1 MTIWSKDDA
10 KSADA
15 PSYWAGA
22 GLAAF
27 LSAAFL
33 AITLFQTLTTF
44 FIRLYEADVMLRAVG
59 NVSLFSRVSLDIAI
73 FAIGLMVVHGIFA
86 LAVHS
91 LAVLTERAW
100 PTLGGS
106 RRGLVVLWFGL
117 AVAAILLL
125 NADWFPRSHGGAYY
139 ADFASRSLG
148 PVSIAWGV
156 TLLVVGLAIAVAAV
170 ALWRL
175 LPRGIVAWHR
185 ASAVYVAAFAVTGV
199 MLAVAT
205 SGEAPAKAMQ
215 GSPNVV
221 ILGVDSLRLT
231 ELKRL
236 GGQGRTPNID
246 AFLQKCD
253 IFPDATTPLARTFPS
268 WMSILTGRS
277 PRSTGAVFN
286 LIRRQDIED
295 YPTIGDMLAPRG
307 YKTVYATDEVR
318 FANID
323 STYGFDQVITPP
335 IGAVDFLIG
344 QIGDLPLSNV
354 VANTRLGGFLLRYL
368 HANRGIA
375 YLYRPDTFVDRLRHE
390 LPEGGPVLA
399 AIHLTVAHWPYFH
412 AGTPLGLQM
421 HGGEAP
427 SPAYFEALQ
436 TADRMFQD
444 VLDVLQSK
452 GILDDALV
460 VVLSDHGEA
469 FGIPSESLLNVTD
482 SVDGLQA
489 PVEVLNWGHGQSV
502 LSPVQYEVLLG
513 FRGFGSQVDIGSQ
526 GRELQQSASLEDV
539 VPTVMELLRE
549 RVPAVDGI
557 SLAPLIRSPLVDRGL
572 YENRIRF
579 TETDF
584 VVTPTDSGEVEEED
598 AARQAARLL
607 EVDRTSGWLQWR
619 PAMVGPL
626 FALKERA
633 AMDSTRLLAAIP
645 ASPDGHQFLLL
656 DRQSG
661 QGRVLLGRPDSSDP
675 SAQQLWDALHRN
687 FFGELGPPVVRV
699 SETEGS
705 FAQHHVRRRDTNEGV
720 EH

>member
-1 MTIWSKDDA
+1 LTIRLKADA
-10 KSADA
+10 KSAE
-15 PSYWAGA
+15 SSCYWSGA
-22 GLAAF
+22 GLAAS
-27 LSAAFL
+27 LSAALL

-59 NVSLFSRVSLDIAI
+59 NVSLFSRVSLDIAL
-73 FAIGLMVVHGIFA
+73 FALGLLVVHGLLA
-86 LAVHS
+86 LTVHA
-91 LAVLTERAW
+91 LAVLTERTW
-100 PTLGGS
+100 PALGVS

-117 AVAAILLL
+117 ATAAILLL
-125 NADWFPRSHGGAYY
+125 NANWFPRSHGGAYY

-148 PVSIAWGV
+148 PVSVASGV
-156 TLLVVGLAIAVAAV
+156 TLSVVGLATAVAAV
-170 ALWRL
+170 PLWRL
-175 LPRGIVAWHR
+175 LLRGIVAWRR
-185 ASAVYVAAFAVTGV
+185 APAIYVAAFAVTGV
-199 MLAVAT
+199 ILAAAT
-205 SGEAPAKAMQ
+205 SGEAPARALQ
-215 GSPNVV
+215 GRPNIV

-231 ELKRL
+231 ELQRF

-246 AFLQKCD
+246 AFLQKSD
-253 IFPDATTPLARTFPS
+253 IFPDSTTPLARTFPS

-286 LIRRQDIED
+286 LIRREDID
-295 YPTIGDMLAPRG
+295 DHPTIADMLATSG

-323 STYGFDQVITPP
+323 RSYGFDQVITPP
-335 IGAVDFLIG
+335 IGAADFLIG
-344 QIGDLPLSNV
+344 QVGDLPLANV

-375 YLYRPDTFVDRLRHE
+375 FLYRPETFVDRLRHE
-390 LPEGGPVLA
+390 LPGSAPVLA

-412 AGTPLGLQM
+412 AGTPLGLPM

-427 SPAYFEALQ
+427 SPAYLEALQ

-452 GILDDALV
+452 GILDNALV

-469 FGIPSESLLNVTD
+469 FGIPSESLMNVTD
-482 SVDGLQA
+482 SIGGLLA
-489 PVEVLNWGHGQSV
+489 PVEVSNWGHGQSV
-502 LSPVQYEVLLG
+502 LSPVQYQVLLG
-513 FRGFGSQVDIGSQ
+513 FRGFGSQAEIGAQ
-526 GRELQQSASLEDV
+526 GRDLQQSASLEDV

-549 RVPAVDGI
+549 RVSAVDGI
-557 SLAPLIRSPLVDRGL
+557 SLVPLLRSPSFSRGPHD
-572 YENRIRF
+572 NRIRF

-626 FALKERA
+626 MAKKERA
-633 AMDSTRLLAAIP
+633 AFDATRLLAAMP
-645 ASPDGHQFLLL
+645 AAPDGHQYLLL
-656 DRQSG
+656 DRESG
-661 QGRVLLGRPDSSDP
+661 QGQVLLGRPDSNDP

-687 FFGELGPPVVRV
+687 FPGELGPPVVR
-699 SETEGS
+699 SETEIP
-705 FAQHHVRRRDTNEGV
+705 FAHHQARRPVSN
-720 EH
+720 

>member
-1 MTIWSKDDA
+1 VI
-10 KSADA
+10 
-15 PSYWAGA
+15 GVI
-22 GLAAF
+22 LAA
-27 LSAAFL
+27 A
-33 AITLFQTLTTF
+33 
-44 FIRLYEADVMLRAVG
+44 M
-59 NVSLFSRVSLDIAI
+59 
-73 FAIGLMVVHGIFA
+73 
-86 LAVHS
+86 
-91 LAVLTERAW
+91 
-100 PTLGGS
+100 
-106 RRGLVVLWFGL
+106 
-117 AVAAILLL
+117 
-125 NADWFPRSHGGAYY
+125 
-139 ADFASRSLG
+139 
-148 PVSIAWGV
+148 
-156 TLLVVGLAIAVAAV
+156 
-170 ALWRL
+170 
-175 LPRGIVAWHR
+175 
-185 ASAVYVAAFAVTGV
+185 
-199 MLAVAT
+199 
-205 SGEAPAKAMQ
+205 SGEAPAKSTQ

-231 ELKRL
+231 ELMRL

-246 AFLQKCD
+246 AFLQKSD

-286 LIRRQDIED
+286 LIRRQDIAD
-295 YPTIGDMLAPRG
+295 YPTIGDMLATRG

-323 STYGFDQVITPP
+323 STYCFDQVITPP

-452 GILDDALV
+452 GILDNALV

-502 LSPVQYEVLLG
+502 LSPVQYQVLLG
-513 FRGFGSQVDIGSQ
+513 FRGFGSLVDIGSQ
-526 GRELQQSASLEDV
+526 GREQQQSASLEDV

-549 RVPAVDGI
+549 RVPTVDGI

-572 YENRIRF
+572 YGNRIRF

-607 EVDRTSGWLQWR
+607 EVDRTSGWLQWK
-619 PAMVGPL
+619 PEMVGPL
-626 FALKERA
+626 LAKKERA
-633 AMDSTRLLAAIP
+633 ALDATRLLAAIP
-645 ASPDGHQFLLL
+645 AAPDGHRFLLL
-656 DRQSG
+656 DRRSG
-661 QGRVLLGRPDSSDP
+661 QGRVLPGRPDSSDP
-675 SAQQLWDALHRN
+675 RAQHLWDALHRN
-687 FFGELGPPVVRV
+687 FTGELGPPVVESEIESTLAHHRV
-699 SETEGS
+699 RILVMS
-705 FAQHHVRRRDTNEGV
+705 QRI